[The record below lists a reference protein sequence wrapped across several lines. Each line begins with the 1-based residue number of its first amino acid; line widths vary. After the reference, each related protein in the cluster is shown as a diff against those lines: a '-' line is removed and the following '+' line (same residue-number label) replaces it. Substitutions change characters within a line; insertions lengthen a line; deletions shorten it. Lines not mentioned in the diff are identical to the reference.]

1 MRRTGK
7 HHPRVRRS
15 SAPLEAAPR
24 VGTDGSVTADSHVR
38 FRSYIP
44 LALPGASVTSIPRL
58 VSVAP
63 EPEVAPEL
71 VRAAAGSGAPW
82 FALAASVALFLSFAV
97 YAVRH
102 WIPVL
107 SSAAPAQV
115 AVASPAPPPPSAPAP
130 APAVGSAVLTGAVPV
145 VEACELARGERAEVT
160 NALDIGDLRRAGEV
174 ARRAVEHDPSEADG
188 WLLLVAAEI
197 ELHHQEAANKALA
210 ACAERATHGPRG
222 ECVALMQPNGPEP
235 RR

>member
-15 SAPLEAAPR
+15 SAPLDAAPR
-24 VGTDGSVTADSHVR
+24 VATDGSVAADSHVR
-38 FRSYIP
+38 FRSFIP

-58 VSVAP
+58 ASVAP
-63 EPEVAPEL
+63 EPLVAPEPSPSPPL
-71 VRAAAGSGAPW
+71 VAP
-82 FALAASVALFLSFAV
+82 
-97 YAVRH
+97 
-102 WIPVL
+102 
-107 SSAAPAQV
+107 
-115 AVASPAPPPPSAPAP
+115 
-130 APAVGSAVLTGAVPV
+130 PAVGRAVLTGAAPV
-145 VEACELARGERAEVT
+145 VEARELARDERFEVT
-160 NALDIGDLRRAGEV
+160 NALEIGDLRRAREV

-210 ACAERATHGPRG
+210 ACGARATHGPRG